1 MPYQRR
7 EVVSTKYRKANGVD
21 NRRLMGSWVTEHLA
35 TTNSITEDLVTQHDW
50 RSVTAAKTVESCDLQ
65 NMTVSL
71 SDSLAKDASV
81 GI

>member
-1 MPYQRR
+1 
-7 EVVSTKYRKANGVD
+7 
-21 NRRLMGSWVTEHLA
+21 MGSWVTEHLA
-35 TTNSITEDLVTQHDW
+35 TTNSITEDLVTQHDNW